1 MLHADLSRHDLPQP
15 QSVEPD
21 PCTRLAARRTVYLMY
36 LRRRTADPD
45 AAEDILQDFNLKVI
59 SAARRAVPV
68 HNTDAWLARVL
79 RNTLFDH
86 YRRSD
91 ARRRAEAAYA
101 GYVEVLAGSSDD
113 EMDMAEAAG
122 EGFAAIET
130 ALASIRAD
138 HAELIRK
145 LYLRGLPRDTLA
157 TEMGLEVGTLN
168 VRALRAR
175 RALREEI
182 ERQAERPPVTAAQVP
197 GRGTGKRSIRGLP

>member
-1 MLHADLSRHDLPQP
+1 MIHADFSQPDLPLRTA
-15 QSVEPD
+15 VEPD
-21 PCTRLAARRTVYLMY
+21 PCTRLATRQNAFLMY
-36 LRRRTADPD
+36 LRRHIGNPD
-45 AAEDILQDFNLKVI
+45 AAQDVLQDFNLKVI
-59 SAARRAVPV
+59 RAAGRAVPV
-68 HNTDAWLARVL
+68 RNTDAWLARVL

-86 YRRSD
+86 YRRND
-91 ARRRAEAAYA
+91 TRRRAEAAYA
-101 GYVEVLAGSSDD
+101 GYVEVLAGSNED
-113 EMDMAEAAG
+113 EIYMAEAAG
-122 EGFAAIET
+122 EGFAAIEM

-182 ERQAERPPVTAAQVP
+182 ERQAERPPTAVAQVL
-197 GRGTGKRSIRGLP
+197 GRGTGKRSIGGLP